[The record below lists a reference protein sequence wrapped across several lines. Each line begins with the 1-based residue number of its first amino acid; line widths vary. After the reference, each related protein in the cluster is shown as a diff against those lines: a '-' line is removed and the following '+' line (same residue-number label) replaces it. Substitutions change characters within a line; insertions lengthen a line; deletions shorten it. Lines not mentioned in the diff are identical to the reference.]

1 MESRTVVA
9 CMIVSIAVLYIGIT
23 VQGNPV
29 GNMIICSFKNVT
41 LEESGIAVESRVSFS
56 IHATYIYNI

>member
-41 LEESGIAVESRVSFS
+41 LEESGIAVESRVS
-56 IHATYIYNI
+56 